1 MIGLKSQ
8 IDTLATCT
16 TSPMSASE
24 QELKE
29 YERYANMSELEQE
42 IEAMDAWES
51 FEREYYI
58 ELQSQEDIDYWSSRD
73 WEDVQEM
80 QHKRFQTT
88 IEDFFVVSRTKRK
101 IEQDERKSKRY
112 SKKILEDYIRFREEN
127 PIVNEES
134 PIIYEPNGFQTQ
146 VYLTQ

>member
-1 MIGLKSQ
+1 
-8 IDTLATCT
+8 
-16 TSPMSASE
+16 MSASE